1 MHHMFAHEDNQTSLS
16 RLDALSSPS
25 EHLIHWLGPQRNSAE
40 HQLTQTVVALPV
52 AKSIL
57 PFQNVVDH
65 HMVTV
70 DPNDGMIFRICRLI
84 LAIWLLSDTLIGRYM
99 DTIGYTDN

>member
-1 MHHMFAHEDNQTSLS
+1 MHHMFAQEDNQTSLS

-57 PFQNVVDH
+57 PFRNVVDH

-70 DPNDGMIFRICRLI
+70 DPNDGMIFSCRLI
-84 LAIWLLSDTLIGRYM
+84 LTIWLLSDTLIGRYM
-99 DTIGYTDN
+99 DTIWYTDN